1 MGRLDERSG
10 HGQAAPLAT
19 LLGVIRGAA
28 AASRV
33 LRGGTGLAAGLLCCV
48 DSVEVK
54 EEQDARMP
62 TVPGR
67 PPQSWLAAELV
78 RVDLLLLPFW
88 VGLLWV
94 TGPAVHS
101 VAVGAG

>member
-33 LRGGTGLAAGLLCCV
+33 LRGGTGRAAGLLCCV
-48 DSVEVK
+48 ESVEVK
-54 EEQDARMP
+54 EDPNAKMLKVLEH
-62 TVPGR
+62 
-67 PPQSWLAAELV
+67 PP
-78 RVDLLLLPFW
+78 
-88 VGLLWV
+88 
-94 TGPAVHS
+94 
-101 VAVGAG
+101 

>member
-1 MGRLDERSG
+1 M
-10 HGQAAPLAT
+10 AT

-54 EEQDARMP
+54 EDPNAKMLKDQNVHRK
-62 TVPGR
+62 
-67 PPQSWLAAELV
+67 
-78 RVDLLLLPFW
+78 
-88 VGLLWV
+88 VGERLSLYV
-94 TGPAVHS
+94 
-101 VAVGAG
+101 